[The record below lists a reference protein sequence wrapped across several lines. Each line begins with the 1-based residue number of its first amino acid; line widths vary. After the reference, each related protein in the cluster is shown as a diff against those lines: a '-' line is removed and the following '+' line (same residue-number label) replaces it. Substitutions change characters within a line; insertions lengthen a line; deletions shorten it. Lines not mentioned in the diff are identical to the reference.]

1 MIRLSKGTCELYR
14 DRVIIYGLNGKHIS
28 AFKEKLKKIK
38 EWSVEFKKHSKNRST
53 EISNR
58 FHGWVTFLARET
70 GNARDVIYVM
80 VLNKA
85 IEIVADG
92 GEPYPYAIVDG
103 IAYPYRTSG
112 RTNKEMMTACWAVQ
126 LLAQDINPDLVLPE
140 EEL

>member
-1 MIRLSKGTCELYR
+1 MIRLSKVFCEVSKQQ
-14 DRVIIYGLNGKHIS
+14 VIISGLNSKQLM
-28 AFKEKLKKIK
+28 AFNDKLRKIK
-38 EWSVEFKKHSKNRST
+38 EWSIEFKKYSKNRST

-58 FHGWVTFLARET
+58 FHGWITFLARET

-80 VLNKA
+80 ALNKA

-92 GEPYPYAIVDG
+92 GEPYPYVIVDG

-126 LLAQDINPDLVLPE
+126 LLAQDIDPNIVLPE
-140 EEL
+140 EVS